1 MTPAELRRAR
11 GRLRPTRLFGALLV
25 ATACVRG
32 APAAAPRAAMTDV
45 GIMPAPATASAFEP
59 EIAAFEARDR
69 VDPPPRG
76 GIVFVGSSSI
86 RLWPD
91 LTSVFPAVSV
101 LNRGFGGSTLP
112 DVIYFA
118 PRIVLPYAP
127 REVVLYAGD
136 NDLAAGRTPEQVLG
150 DYTAFVRLVRRT
162 LPAAR
167 IIFISIKPSPSRW
180 ALAEPTR
187 AANAL
192 IARAIARDTLATFV
206 DVFAPMLGASGRP
219 RPELFQA
226 DSLHMTPAGY
236 ALWRA
241 RLAPLIH

>member
-1 MTPAELRRAR
+1 MTFW
-11 GRLRPTRLFGALLV
+11 RLRPTRLLGLLVV
-25 ATACVRG
+25 ATACVRE
-32 APAAAPRAAMTDV
+32 APAPAPRAATTTV
-45 GIMPAPATASAFEP
+45 GPASAPATASAFEP

-86 RLWPD
+86 RFWPNMASD
-91 LTSVFPAVSV
+91 FPDAPV
-101 LNRGFGGSTLP
+101 LNRGFGGSTLE

-127 REVVLYAGD
+127 RVIVLYAGD

-150 DYTAFVRLVRRT
+150 DYTSFVRLVRQA
-162 LPAAR
+162 LPATR
-167 IIFISIKPSPSRW
+167 LVFMSIKPSPSRW
-180 ALAEPTR
+180 ALAEPMR

-192 IARAIARDTLATFV
+192 IAQAITRDTLATFV
-206 DVFAPMLGASGRP
+206 DVFTPMLDASGRP

-241 RLAPLIH
+241 RLAPLVH

>member
-1 MTPAELRRAR
+1 MRFH
-11 GRLRPTRLFGALLV
+11 RLRPARLLGLLV
-25 ATACVRG
+25 VLSTACVQ
-32 APAAAPRAAMTDV
+32 ATPAAAPRATATPV
-45 GIMPAPATASAFEP
+45 APAPAPASAAAFEP
-59 EIAAFEARDR
+59 DIAAFEARDR
-69 VDPPPRG
+69 AAPPPRG

-86 RLWPD
+86 RFWSSLASD
-91 LTSVFPAVSV
+91 FPNVPV
-101 LNRGFGGSTLP
+101 LNRGFGGSTLQ
-112 DVIYFA
+112 DVVYFA

-127 REVVLYAGD
+127 REIVLYAGD

-150 DYTAFVRLVRRT
+150 DYTAFVRLVRRA

-167 IIFISIKPSPSRW
+167 LVFISIKPSPSRW
-180 ALAEPTR
+180 TLAEPMR

-192 IARAIARDTLATFV
+192 IAQAITRDTLATFV
-206 DVFAPMLGASGRP
+206 DVFTPMLGASGRP

-241 RLAPLIH
+241 RLAALVH